1 MLEEPLKFLVMFL
14 VVFLVVLEP
23 VSLILVR

>member
-1 MLEEPLKFLVMFL
+1 MLEEPLKFL